1 MTCLHRSG
9 AAHNFYPRPPRGG
22 RRPCAHC
29 SPLGGRISI
38 HALREEGDEG
48 RGGQFCSLDIFLS
61 TPSARRATWH
71 HRHVYGPQRISI
83 HALREEGDN
92 TSNTT
97 TAPARKISI
106 HALRE
111 EGDGSSSKGNGKA
124 CKFLSTPS
132 ARRATSPIPT
142 WRICDHI
149 SIHALREEGDPGHGD
164 KSGAVRNFY
173 PRPPRGG
180 RLLIAHPP
188 CTYLTFLSTPSAR
201 RATRGTSMKAATKT
215 LFLSTPSARRATGAA
230 RAAERSRQYF
240 YPRPPRGGRL
250 RFGLCAALPVHISIH
265 ALREEGDPQLE
276 RGKLPV
282 TNYFYPRP
290 PRGGRRSACRRKLRC
305 CPISIHAL
313 REEGDCRHA
322 RDHAVQL
329 NFYPRPPRGGR
340 QYLYRSYHTLGGFLS
355 TPSARRATPTA
366 TTSLNSRKNFY
377 PRPPRG
383 GRPVVVLQHV
393 GFHQFLSTPSAR
405 RATLKTT
412 ITTNVGGISIHALRE
427 EGDRRAFLQGRLPV
441 YFYPRP
447 PRGGRLLILGELNE
461 GLLISIHALR
471 EEGDP

>member
-29 SPLGGRISI
+29 SPLGG
-38 HALREEGDEG
+38 
-48 RGGQFCSLDIFLS
+48 
-61 TPSARRATWH
+61 
-71 HRHVYGPQRISI
+71 RISI

-215 LFLSTPSARRATGAA
+215 LFLSTPSARRAT
-230 RAAERSRQYF
+230 S
-240 YPRPPRGGRL
+240 
-250 RFGLCAALPVHISIH
+250 
-265 ALREEGDPQLE
+265 
-276 RGKLPV
+276 
-282 TNYFYPRP
+282 TNCRTETK
-290 PRGGRRSACRRKLRC
+290 RR
-305 CPISIHAL
+305 
-313 REEGDCRHA
+313 
-322 RDHAVQL
+322 
-329 NFYPRPPRGGR
+329 
-340 QYLYRSYHTLGGFLS
+340 FLS
-355 TPSARRATPTA
+355 TPSARRAT
-366 TTSLNSRKNFY
+366 
-377 PRPPRG
+377 G
-383 GRPVVVLQHV
+383 GQAHCLH
-393 GFHQFLSTPSAR
+393 SW
-405 RATLKTT
+405 
-412 ITTNVGGISIHALRE
+412 
-427 EGDRRAFLQGRLPV
+427 
-441 YFYPRP
+441 
-447 PRGGRLLILGELNE
+447 
-461 GLLISIHALR
+461 
-471 EEGDP
+471 

>member
-240 YPRPPRGGRL
+240 YPRPPRGGRPQ
-250 RFGLCAALPVHISIH
+250 RTAG
-265 ALREEGDPQLE
+265 RKQRGD
-276 RGKLPV
+276 
-282 TNYFYPRP
+282 
-290 PRGGRRSACRRKLRC
+290 
-305 CPISIHAL
+305 
-313 REEGDCRHA
+313 
-322 RDHAVQL
+322 
-329 NFYPRPPRGGR
+329 
-340 QYLYRSYHTLGGFLS
+340 
-355 TPSARRATPTA
+355 
-366 TTSLNSRKNFY
+366 
-377 PRPPRG
+377 
-383 GRPVVVLQHV
+383 
-393 GFHQFLSTPSAR
+393 
-405 RATLKTT
+405 
-412 ITTNVGGISIHALRE
+412 
-427 EGDRRAFLQGRLPV
+427 
-441 YFYPRP
+441 FYPRP
-447 PRGGRLLILGELNE
+447 PRGGRL
-461 GLLISIHALR
+461 
-471 EEGDP
+471 PPC

>member
-48 RGGQFCSLDIFLS
+48 RGGQFCSLDI
-61 TPSARRATWH
+61 
-71 HRHVYGPQRISI
+71 
-83 HALREEGDN
+83 
-92 TSNTT
+92 
-97 TAPARKISI
+97 
-106 HALRE
+106 
-111 EGDGSSSKGNGKA
+111 
-124 CKFLSTPS
+124 FLSTPS

-240 YPRPPRGGRL
+240 YPRPPRGGRPQ
-250 RFGLCAALPVHISIH
+250 RTAGRKQRGDFYPRPPRGGR
-265 ALREEGDPQLE
+265 RE
-276 RGKLPV
+276 GKLTAYTRGEFLSTPSARRA
-282 TNYFYPRP
+282 TSIRSMCCSPGAYFYPRP
-290 PRGGRRSACRRKLRC
+290 PRGGRRFCLGHPLA
-305 CPISIHAL
+305 PPAISIHAL
-313 REEGDCRHA
+313 REEGDSTSIAATTRLG
-322 RDHAVQL
+322 D
-329 NFYPRPPRGGR
+329 FYPRPPRGGR
-340 QYLYRSYHTLGGFLS
+340 PSRPRSQPTWAAFLS
-355 TPSARRATPTA
+355 TPSARRATGVH
-366 TTSLNSRKNFY
+366 FY
-377 PRPPRG
+377 KDDY
-383 GRPVVVLQHV
+383 
-393 GFHQFLSTPSAR
+393 QF
-405 RATLKTT
+405 
-412 ITTNVGGISIHALRE
+412 ISIHALRE
-427 EGDRRAFLQGRLPV
+427 EGDILQTRKILARDD
-441 YFYPRP
+441 FYPRP
-447 PRGGRLLILGELNE
+447 PRGGRLSPFLKF
-461 GLLISIHALR
+461 
-471 EEGDP
+471 

>member
-1 MTCLHRSG
+1 MPCELPSVGISIHALREEGDLTCLHRSG

-240 YPRPPRGGRL
+240 YPRPPRGGRP
-250 RFGLCAALPVHISIH
+250 GNTQA
-265 ALREEGDPQLE
+265 Q
-276 RGKLPV
+276 
-282 TNYFYPRP
+282 T
-290 PRGGRRSACRRKLRC
+290 RRS
-305 CPISIHAL
+305 
-313 REEGDCRHA
+313 
-322 RDHAVQL
+322 
-329 NFYPRPPRGGR
+329 
-340 QYLYRSYHTLGGFLS
+340 TFLS
-355 TPSARRATPTA
+355 TPSARRATTSATA
-366 TTSLNSRKNFY
+366 ISRKQRNFY

-383 GRPVVVLQHV
+383 GRPGQLA
-393 GFHQFLSTPSAR
+393 LR
-405 RATLKTT
+405 RQLY
-412 ITTNVGGISIHALRE
+412 NFYPRPPRGGRPLPFRAYVMIWQISIHALRE
-427 EGDRRAFLQGRLPV
+427 EGDYDGVSL
-441 YFYPRP
+441 
-447 PRGGRLLILGELNE
+447 
-461 GLLISIHALR
+461 SK
-471 EEGDP
+471 

>member
-201 RATRGTSMKAATKT
+201 RAT
-215 LFLSTPSARRATGAA
+215 
-230 RAAERSRQYF
+230 
-240 YPRPPRGGRL
+240 GGQAHCL
-250 RFGLCAALPVHISIH
+250 HSW
-265 ALREEGDPQLE
+265 
-276 RGKLPV
+276 
-282 TNYFYPRP
+282 
-290 PRGGRRSACRRKLRC
+290 
-305 CPISIHAL
+305 
-313 REEGDCRHA
+313 
-322 RDHAVQL
+322 
-329 NFYPRPPRGGR
+329 
-340 QYLYRSYHTLGGFLS
+340 
-355 TPSARRATPTA
+355 
-366 TTSLNSRKNFY
+366 
-377 PRPPRG
+377 
-383 GRPVVVLQHV
+383 
-393 GFHQFLSTPSAR
+393 
-405 RATLKTT
+405 
-412 ITTNVGGISIHALRE
+412 
-427 EGDRRAFLQGRLPV
+427 
-441 YFYPRP
+441 
-447 PRGGRLLILGELNE
+447 
-461 GLLISIHALR
+461 
-471 EEGDP
+471 

>member
-1 MTCLHRSG
+1 MPCELPSVGISIHALREEGDLTCLHRSG

-240 YPRPPRGGRL
+240 YPRPPRGGRPQ
-250 RFGLCAALPVHISIH
+250 RTAGRKQRGDFYPRPPRGGR
-265 ALREEGDPQLE
+265 RE
-276 RGKLPV
+276 GKLTAYTRGEFLSTPSARRA
-282 TNYFYPRP
+282 TSIRSMCCSPGAYFYPRP
-290 PRGGRRSACRRKLRC
+290 PRGGRPPVGTRKAACHELFLSTPSARRTTVSVS
-305 CPISIHAL
+305 PEA
-313 REEGDCRHA
+313 
-322 RDHAVQL
+322 AVL
-329 NFYPRPPRGGR
+329 PNFYPRPPRGGR
-340 QYLYRSYHTLGGFLS
+340 L
-355 TPSARRATPTA
+355 
-366 TTSLNSRKNFY
+366 
-377 PRPPRG
+377 PPC
-383 GRPVVVLQHV
+383 
-393 GFHQFLSTPSAR
+393 
-405 RATLKTT
+405 
-412 ITTNVGGISIHALRE
+412 
-427 EGDRRAFLQGRLPV
+427 
-441 YFYPRP
+441 
-447 PRGGRLLILGELNE
+447 
-461 GLLISIHALR
+461 
-471 EEGDP
+471 